1 MFPVPRFFLF
11 YRFPITSAKVRILF
25 LSAKY
30 LNLPCMKCH
39 SVCTKWQREGV
50 ISLNYSWR
58 ITVDLRM
65 HITCCASAYQLIC
78 KRTTAVVRPEIL
90 TNSKTYTIFS
100 NNLYYVFQQHISN
113 IPTNKKGWIIYL
125 WHTLFA
131 KSDAQLILPYN
142 IIHKL
147 IIAILQPSG
156 NIFSIFHK
164 ALFLLFLVQ
173 ITIAKIPPVIFITK
187 IHIPTSLESSDKNKR
202 IKRLGFL
209 VFCSLLRIRPIVVRL

>member
-1 MFPVPRFFLF
+1 MFLQFIPQN
-11 YRFPITSAKVRILF
+11 I
-25 LSAKY
+25 
-30 LNLPCMKCH
+30 
-39 SVCTKWQREGV
+39 
-50 ISLNYSWR
+50 SWR

-90 TNSKTYTIFS
+90 TNSKTYTSFS

-131 KSDAQLILPYN
+131 KSDTQLILSYN
-142 IIHKL
+142 IILKL
-147 IIAILQPSG
+147 IIPILQPFG
-156 NIFSIFHK
+156 NIFPIFHK

-173 ITIAKIPPVIFITK
+173 IKIAKIPPVNIYNQNSYTYKFGI
-187 IHIPTSLESSDKNKR
+187 
-202 IKRLGFL
+202 
-209 VFCSLLRIRPIVVRL
+209 

>member
-1 MFPVPRFFLF
+1 MFLVPRFFLF
-11 YRFPITSAKVRILF
+11 HRFPITSAKVRRLF

-39 SVCTKWQREGV
+39 SVCTKWQRGGV

-58 ITVDLRM
+58 ITAGLRM

-131 KSDAQLILPYN
+131 KSDTQLILSYN
-142 IIHKL
+142 IILKL
-147 IIAILQPSG
+147 IIPILQPFG
-156 NIFSIFHK
+156 NIFPIFHK
-164 ALFLLFLVQ
+164 ASNMKLKFFR
-173 ITIAKIPPVIFITK
+173 I
-187 IHIPTSLESSDKNKR
+187 IHKKKEKNFGTFKY
-202 IKRLGFL
+202 
-209 VFCSLLRIRPIVVRL
+209 

>member
-1 MFPVPRFFLF
+1 MFLVPRFFLF
-11 YRFPITSAKVRILF
+11 YRFPITSAKVRRLF

-39 SVCTKWQREGV
+39 SICIKWQRGGV

-65 HITCCASAYQLIC
+65 HITCCANAYQLIC

-113 IPTNKKGWIIYL
+113 IPTNKKGWIINL

-131 KSDAQLILPYN
+131 KSDTQLILSYN
-142 IIHKL
+142 IILKL
-147 IIAILQPSG
+147 IIPILQPFG
-156 NIFSIFHK
+156 NIFPIFHK

-173 ITIAKIPPVIFITK
+173 ITIAKIPPVNIYNQISYTYKFWI
-187 IHIPTSLESSDKNKR
+187 
-202 IKRLGFL
+202 
-209 VFCSLLRIRPIVVRL
+209 